1 MLISI
6 KMAIFVCNKFKFK
19 MMKQKNLNKFLMFTF
34 LFLLPLT
41 MAAQTIRG
49 KVTDASGVSLPY
61 MNVLV
66 KGTTNGTTTN
76 DIGEFSITIKSLPTT
91 IVVSA
96 MGFETKT
103 IKVTTAAFVTIVVNE
118 DNVSLGE
125 IVVIGSRN
133 PNRSVID
140 SPVPIDIVDIKELAA
155 SAPQVNLNQI
165 LNFVAPS
172 FTSNTQTISDGT
184 DHVDPASLRG
194 LGPDQVLVLIN
205 GKRRHTSSLINVN
218 GTFGRGSVGT
228 DLNAIPAAA
237 IKRLEVLRDGAAAQ
251 YGSDA
256 IAGVINIV
264 LNETVNEL
272 SIAVTTGAHFSE
284 NSNSQTGGSDGETT
298 NVSASYGLP
307 LGEDGGFITFSGD
320 FDVREPYNRM
330 KEWEGGIF
338 NGYNVVERLANAEN
352 AGHSS
357 EFLSLANGVDGSTLS
372 GVNGLPIIDNLKG
385 FSNAAGYT
393 TSAADGF
400 TELQTILG
408 VDATTSELA
417 ARGQKRTDYNMR
429 VGQSKVRGGRFFA
442 NLKLPLD
449 DNGTELYSF
458 AGISSRNG
466 NSAGFYRLPSQSRT
480 FTPAYNNGFLP
491 EINSTI
497 SDQSLAVGIKGK
509 IGEWNVDF
517 SNTYGK
523 NAFDYVIGN
532 TYNASQGN
540 ASPTTFDAGG
550 FSFMQNTTNL
560 DISKF
565 YEDTFEGFAV
575 AFGGEHRIEN
585 YQIISGEESSYTQ
598 YQADGLPFTGIAG
611 TTPLKDFFG
620 NSRPGGSQ
628 VFPGFGPK
636 NELDRARSS
645 VAAYVDL
652 DAKFSE
658 TFSTTFATRYEN
670 YSDFGST
677 LNVKLAAIYKV
688 SDNFRVRSS
697 FNTGFRA
704 PSLHQLNFNSTST
717 IFQDGIPV
725 EVGTFAN
732 DSKAAQLLGI
742 PQLKEET
749 SNSFSAGFTA
759 KLPDA
764 NLTFTLDGYVVN
776 IADRV
781 VYTGQFKP
789 SLDTNGDPI
798 DAANAELQG
807 LLVQANAS
815 AASFFANAIDTQSK
829 GIDVVIS
836 HKVRFGA
843 KTRLKTD
850 LSGTFSQTRQVG
862 GINSSQILK
871 DAGKE
876 GTYFPEDSRI
886 FLEEAVPRTK
896 VNLTN
901 SLTAGKFN
909 VFLRNVYFGEVSEA
923 TNSVANQQ
931 NFASKIVT
939 DLSVGYK
946 VTQDVTFTIGANNLL
961 DVAPD
966 RAIEAN
972 RSGGR
977 FDWSRRSQQFGVGG
991 RFLFARVS
999 FILK

>member
-1 MLISI
+1 
-6 KMAIFVCNKFKFK
+6 
-19 MMKQKNLNKFLMFTF
+19 MKKNITKFLLYSF
-34 LFLLPLT
+34 LFILPLT
-41 MAAQTIRG
+41 FLGQTIKG
-49 KVTDASGVSLPY
+49 KVTDTSGSTLPY

-66 KGTTNGTTTN
+66 KGTSNGVTTN
-76 DIGEFSITIKSLPTT
+76 DAGEFSLAVKGLPVTL
-91 IVVSA
+91 VVSA

-103 IKVTTAAFVTIVVNE
+103 VKVTNSDFITIVVNE
-118 DNVSLGE
+118 DNVSLEE

-155 SAPQVNLNQI
+155 SSPQVNLNQI

-272 SIAVTTGAHFSE
+272 SLAVTTGAHFSE
-284 NSNSQTGGSDGETT
+284 NSNGQTGGSDGETT

-307 LGEDGGFITFSGD
+307 LGENGGFITFSGD

-338 NGYNVVERLANAEN
+338 NGYNVVERLANANN
-352 AGHSS
+352 AVHSS

-372 GVNGLPIIDNLKG
+372 GVNGMPIIDNLKG
-385 FSNAAGYT
+385 FANAAGYAT
-393 TSAADGF
+393 TAGDGF
-400 TELQTILG
+400 AELQTILAA
-408 VDATTSELA
+408 DATTSELA

-458 AGISSRNG
+458 AGMSSRKG

-523 NAFDYVIGN
+523 NAFDFVIGN

-560 DISKF
+560 DLSKF
-565 YEDTFEGFAV
+565 YEDTFQGFGV
-575 AFGGEHRIEN
+575 AFGGEHRMEN

-598 YQADGLPFTGIAG
+598 YQADGLPFTGIPG

-620 NSRPGGSQ
+620 RSRPGGSQ

-645 VAAYVDL
+645 VAAYLDL

-658 TFSTTFATRYEN
+658 VFSTTFATRYEN

-677 LNVKLAAIYKV
+677 LNFKLASIYKA
-688 SDNFRVRSS
+688 SDNFRIRAS

-759 KLPDA
+759 KLPES
-764 NLTFTLDGYVVN
+764 NLTFTVDGYVVN

-781 VYTGQFKP
+781 VYTGQFKGP
-789 SLDTNGDPI
+789 GTGSELDV
-798 DAANAELQG
+798 
-807 LLVQANAS
+807 LLIQANAS

-829 GIDVVIS
+829 GIDFVVS
-836 HKVRFGA
+836 HKARFGA
-843 KTRLKTD
+843 NTRLKTD
-850 LSGTFSQTRQVG
+850 LSGTLSQTRQVG

-871 DAGKE
+871 DAGLVD
-876 GTYFPEDSRI
+876 TYFPETSRI

-896 VNLTN
+896 MNLTN
-901 SLTAGKFN
+901 SLTTGKFN

-946 VTQDVTFTIGANNLL
+946 ATEDLTFTIGANNLL

-999 FILK
+999 FTLK

>member
-1 MLISI
+1 
-6 KMAIFVCNKFKFK
+6 
-19 MMKQKNLNKFLMFTF
+19 MKQNNVQKILFFSF
-34 LFLLPLT
+34 LFLLPLA
-41 MAAQTIRG
+41 MVAQTIKG
-49 KVTDASGVSLPY
+49 KVTDASGQTLPY
-61 MNVLV
+61 MNVFV
-66 KGTTNGTTTN
+66 KGTSNGTTTN
-76 DIGEFSITIKSLPTT
+76 DIGEFSLTVKGLPTT
-91 IVVSA
+91 IVVSSI
-96 MGFETKT
+96 GFATKEVLVTKNTFLT
-103 IKVTTAAFVTIVVNE
+103 ILIKE

-133 PNRSVID
+133 PNRSAID

-155 SAPQVNLNQI
+155 SSPQVNLNQI

-272 SIAVTTGAHFSE
+272 SLAVTTGANFSK
-284 NSNSQTGGSDGETT
+284 NANAQTGGVDGQTT
-298 NVSASYGLP
+298 NISASYGLP
-307 LGEDGGFITFSGD
+307 LGENGGFITFSGD
-320 FDVREPYNRM
+320 FDVREAYNRM
-330 KEWEGGIF
+330 KEWEGDIF
-338 NGYNVVERLANAEN
+338 NGYNVVERLANAAN
-352 AGHSS
+352 YDTTR
-357 EFLSLANGVDGSTLS
+357 FLSLANGLDPTSNEYNTIL
-372 GVNGLPIIDNLKG
+372 NDLKG
-385 FSNAAGYT
+385 FSNTAGYPT
-393 TSAADGF
+393 TAGDDLAA
-400 TELQTILG
+400 LQTILG
-408 VDATTSELA
+408 ADATTSELA
-417 ARGQKRTDYNMR
+417 ARNLNRTDFNMR

-442 NLKLPLD
+442 NFKLPLD
-449 DNGTELYSF
+449 DNGTEIYSF
-458 AGISSRNG
+458 AGLSSRDG
-466 NSAGFYRLPSQSRT
+466 NSAGFYRLPNQSRT
-480 FTPAYNNGFLP
+480 YTPAYNNGFLP

-497 SDQSLAVGIKGK
+497 SDKSLAVGIKGK

-517 SNTYGK
+517 SNTYGR
-523 NAFDYVIGN
+523 NAFDYRIGN
-532 TYNASQGN
+532 TYNASQGK

-550 FSFMQNTTNL
+550 FAFTQNTTNL

-565 YEDTFEGFAV
+565 YDDTFEGFGL
-575 AFGGEHRIEN
+575 AFGAEHRIEN
-585 YQIISGEESSYTQ
+585 YEIISGEESSYTQ
-598 YQADGLPFTGIAG
+598 YQADGQAFSGIAG

-620 NSRPGGSQ
+620 SSRPGGSQ

-636 NELDRARSS
+636 NELARARSS
-645 VAAYVDL
+645 VAAYLDL

-658 TFSTTFATRYEN
+658 VFSTTFATRYEN
-670 YSDFGST
+670 YSDFGAT
-677 LNVKLAAIYKV
+677 VNFKLASIYKA
-688 SDNFRVRSS
+688 SDNFRIRAS

-704 PSLHQLNFNSTST
+704 PSLHQLNYNSTST
-717 IFQDGIPV
+717 IFQDGLPV

-759 KLPDA
+759 KLPES
-764 NLTFTLDGYVVN
+764 NITFTVDGYIVN
-776 IADRV
+776 IDDRV

-789 SLDTNGDPI
+789 TLIADGLPNAGEPI
-798 DAANAELQG
+798 DAANLELSN
-807 LLVQANAS
+807 LLVQANAT
-815 AASFFANAIDTQSK
+815 AASFFANAIDTRST
-829 GIDVVIS
+829 GVDVVIS
-836 HKVRFGA
+836 HKANFG
-843 KTRLKTD
+843 KNTRLKTD

-871 DAGKE
+871 DAGQE
-876 GTYFPEDSRI
+876 STYFPEDSRI
-886 FLEEAVPRTK
+886 YLEEAVPTTK

-901 SLTAGKFN
+901 SLTSGKFN
-909 VFLRNVYFGEVSEA
+909 VFFRNVYFGKVSEA
-923 TNSVANQQ
+923 TNSIANQQ
-931 NFASKIVT
+931 NFNSKVVT
-939 DLSVGYK
+939 DLSLGYK
-946 VTQDVTFTIGANNLL
+946 ATEDLTLTIGANNLL
-961 DVAPD
+961 DVYPD

-977 FDWSRRSQQFGVGG
+977 FDWSRRSQQFGVSG

-999 FILK
+999 FNLK

>member
-1 MLISI
+1 
-6 KMAIFVCNKFKFK
+6 
-19 MMKQKNLNKFLMFTF
+19 MKQKNVNQFLIFAF
-34 LFLLPLT
+34 LFLLPIA
-41 MAAQTIRG
+41 MVAQTIKG

-66 KGTTNGTTTN
+66 KGTSNGVTTN
-76 DIGEFSITIKSLPTT
+76 DAGEFSITVKSLPTT

-96 MGFETKT
+96 MGYARLEMAVANSDFLT
-103 IKVTTAAFVTIVVNE
+103 ITVQE
-118 DNVSLGE
+118 DNVSLEE

-133 PNRSVID
+133 PNRSIID
-140 SPVPIDIVDIKELAA
+140 SPVPIDIVDIKELVA
-155 SAPQVNLNQI
+155 SSPQVNLNQI

-272 SIAVTTGAHFSE
+272 SLAVTTGAHFSE
-284 NSNSQTGGSDGETT
+284 NSNGQTGGSDGETT

-307 LGEDGGFITFSGD
+307 LGENGGFITFSGD
-320 FDVREPYNRM
+320 FDVREDYNRM

-338 NGYNVVERLANAEN
+338 NTFNTIERFAND
-352 AGHSS
+352 AGHSLTDLMDDDVS
-357 EFLSLANGVDGSTLS
+357 DVIQYASAAGINVGSAATKEDLIGVNDGVNSVAGVLTELTFKDGVINGVR
-372 GVNGLPIIDNLKG
+372 PIDN
-385 FSNAAGYT
+385 T
-393 TSAADGF
+393 TA
-400 TELQTILG
+400 
-408 VDATTSELA
+408 ELA
-417 ARGQKRTDYNMR
+417 ARGQQRTDYNMR

-442 NLKLPLD
+442 NFKLPLD

-458 AGISSRNG
+458 AGMSSRNG
-466 NSAGFYRLPSQSRT
+466 NSAGFYRLPSQQRT

-523 NAFDYVIGN
+523 NAFDFVIGN

-560 DISKF
+560 DLSKF
-565 YEDTFEGFAV
+565 YEDTFEGFGV
-575 AFGGEHRIEN
+575 AFGGEHRMEN

-598 YQADGLPFTGIAG
+598 YQADGLPFTGIEG

-620 NSRPGGSQ
+620 RSRPGGSQ

-645 VAAYVDL
+645 VAAYLDL

-658 TFSTTFATRYEN
+658 VFSTTFATRYEN
-670 YSDFGST
+670 YSDFGAT
-677 LNVKLAAIYKV
+677 LNFKLASIYKV
-688 SDNFRVRSS
+688 SDNFRIRGS

-717 IFQDGIPV
+717 IFQDGVPV

-732 DSKAAQLLGI
+732 DSKAAKLLGI

-759 KLPDA
+759 KLPEA
-764 NLTFTLDGYVVN
+764 NLTFTVDGYVVN

-781 VYTGQFKP
+781 VYTGQFKGP
-789 SLDTNGDPI
+789 GTGSELDV
-798 DAANAELQG
+798 
-807 LLVQANAS
+807 LLIQANAS
-815 AASFFANAIDTQSK
+815 AASFFANAIDTESK
-829 GIDVVIS
+829 GIDFVVS
-836 HKVRFGA
+836 HKATIGTN
-843 KTRLKTD
+843 TRLKTD

-862 GINSSQILK
+862 DINSSQILE
-871 DAGKE
+871 DAGLVD
-876 GTYFPEDSRI
+876 TYFPETSRI

-896 VNLTN
+896 MNLTN
-901 SLTAGKFN
+901 SLTSGKFN
-909 VFLRNVYFGEVSEA
+909 IFLRNVYFGKVSEA
-923 TNSVANQQ
+923 TNTPANQQ
-931 NFASKIVT
+931 VFASKIVT
-939 DLSVGYK
+939 DLSLGYK
-946 VTQDVTFTIGANNLL
+946 ATEDLTFTVGANNLL